1 MSREEFMRQLEKLLM
16 DVSEEEKREALSYYR
31 SYFEDAGEEN
41 EERIL
46 KELESPEKVAATI
59 KADLGMEQPR
69 SEAFTEH
76 GFEDQ
81 RFENRQT
88 VDLRKK
94 SSQDQSESR
103 STYSGNRT
111 LNMILIA
118 AIVIVTSPFW
128 GGLLV
133 GILGSVF
140 GTAIGILAA
149 TFALYVAGGV
159 LVGVGIGQFV
169 VGGAAI
175 GFALVGAGM
184 IVLALAILMTAL
196 CIWICGKAI
205 PWICNVIG
213 RLWRSIFGGR
223 ERVI

>member
-46 KELESPEKVAATI
+46 KELESPEKVAA
-59 KADLGMEQPR
+59 
-69 SEAFTEH
+69 TEH

>member
-1 MSREEFMRQLEKLLM
+1 M
-16 DVSEEEKREALSYYR
+16 
-31 SYFEDAGEEN
+31 
-41 EERIL
+41 
-46 KELESPEKVAATI
+46 
-59 KADLGMEQPR
+59 
-69 SEAFTEH
+69 
-76 GFEDQ
+76 
-81 RFENRQT
+81 
-88 VDLRKK
+88 RKK

-175 GFALVGAGM
+175 GFALAVYM
-184 IVLALAILMTAL
+184 D
-196 CIWICGKAI
+196 
-205 PWICNVIG
+205 
-213 RLWRSIFGGR
+213 LWKSDSLDL
-223 ERVI
+223 

>member
-1 MSREEFMRQLEKLLM
+1 MSREEFMRQLERLLM
-16 DVSEEEKREALSYYR
+16 DVSEEEKQEALSYYR

-59 KADLGMEQPR
+59 KADLGMEQPKYGTY
-69 SEAFTEH
+69 TEH

-81 RFENRQT
+81 RFEDRQT

-94 SSQDQSESR
+94 PSQEQSESR

-111 LNMILIA
+111 LNVILII
-118 AIVIVTSPFW
+118 AIAILTSPIW
-128 GGLLV
+128 GGLLA

-140 GTAIGILAA
+140 GIAVGILAT

-159 LVGVGIGQFV
+159 LVGVGIGQFA

-184 IVLALAILMTAL
+184 LVLALAILMTAL
-196 CIWICGKAI
+196 CVWICGKAI
-205 PWICNVIG
+205 PWLCNIIG
-213 RLWRSIFGGR
+213 RLWRSIFNGR
-223 ERVI
+223 ERAI